1 MSGFAHS
8 PTSARPPALPPLLR
22 RTLSGRPA
30 DTVAALVDAAV
41 SEVAETGF
49 DGLTI
54 RGVARRASVSPA
66 TAYTYFA
73 SKEHLLTEVFWR
85 RLVALD
91 EPTPTRR
98 QAPAERVSA
107 AVRDVAV
114 LVADEPELA
123 AGITTALLAHDTD
136 VQVVRDRIGAA
147 ISARLSTAIGP
158 DADPRVLQILTFTFI
173 GALLSAGMGYAT
185 YAALPDVM
193 AEAAGLMLGRGRSK
207 ESGR

>member
-1 MSGFAHS
+1 MSS
-8 PTSARPPALPPLLR
+8 PATSVAPRRALA
-22 RTLSGRPA
+22 GRPA

-49 DGLTI
+49 DGLTV
-54 RGVARRASVSPA
+54 RGVARRAGVSPA

-85 RLVALD
+85 RLDALD
-91 EPTPTRR
+91 APHQTRR
-98 QAPAERVSA
+98 QRPADRVA
-107 AVRDVAV
+107 DAVRDVAL

-123 AGITTALLAHDTD
+123 AGVTTALLAHDTD

-147 ISARLSTAIGP
+147 IASRLAAAMGP
-158 DADPRVLQILTFTFI
+158 DADPRGVQILTFTFI

-193 AEAAGLMLGRGRSK
+193 ADAAARMLGDA
-207 ESGR
+207 

>member
-1 MSGFAHS
+1 MSS
-8 PTSARPPALPPLLR
+8 VALRAQSKAEAIAQR

-30 DTVAALVDAAV
+30 DTVASLVDAAV
-41 SEVAETGF
+41 GEVAETGY

-54 RGVARRASVSPA
+54 RGVARRAGVSPA

-85 RLVALD
+85 RLAALS
-91 EPTPTRR
+91 EPQLDRR
-98 QAPAERVSA
+98 QSLAERVSV
-107 AVRDVAV
+107 AVRDVAL
-114 LVADEPELA
+114 LVVDEPELA
-123 AGITTALLAHDTD
+123 AAVTTALLAHDSD

-147 ISARLSTAIGP
+147 MSGRLAAAIGP
-158 DADPRVLQILTFTFI
+158 DPDAGVLQILTFTFI

-193 AEAAGLMLGRGRSK
+193 AEAAGLIAGKRR
-207 ESGR
+207 

>member
-1 MSGFAHS
+1 MSS
-8 PTSARPPALPPLLR
+8 PGAAAVAPR

-30 DTVAALVDAAV
+30 DTVASLVDAAV
-41 SEVAETGF
+41 TEVAETGY

-54 RGVARRASVSPA
+54 RGVARRAGVSPA

-85 RLVALD
+85 RLAALD
-91 EPTPTRR
+91 EPPTTKR
-98 QAPAERVSA
+98 QSPSDRVSA
-107 AVRDVAV
+107 AVRDVAL

-123 AGITTALLAHDTD
+123 AGITTALLAHDSD

-147 ISARLSTAIGP
+147 ISARLGAAIGA
-158 DADPRVLQILTFTFI
+158 DADPNVVQIMTFTFI

-185 YAALPDVM
+185 YAALPGVM
-193 AEAAGLMLGRGRSK
+193 GEAAGLMLGKRR
-207 ESGR
+207 

>member
-1 MSGFAHS
+1 MSS
-8 PTSARPPALPPLLR
+8 PAASVAPRRALA
-22 RTLSGRPA
+22 GRPA

-41 SEVAETGF
+41 NEVAETGY
-49 DGLTI
+49 DGLTV
-54 RGVARRASVSPA
+54 RGVARRAGVSPA

-85 RLVALD
+85 RLEALD
-91 EPTPTRR
+91 TPRPSRR
-98 QAPAERVSA
+98 QRPADRVGD
-107 AVRDVAV
+107 AVRDVAL

-123 AGITTALLAHDTD
+123 AGVTTALLAHDTD

-147 ISARLSTAIGP
+147 IAARLAAAMGP
-158 DADPRVLQILTFTFI
+158 EADPRGVQILTFTFI

-193 AEAAGLMLGRGRSK
+193 ADAAARMLADR
-207 ESGR
+207 

>member
-1 MSGFAHS
+1 MSS
-8 PTSARPPALPPLLR
+8 PPEVVARRA
-22 RTLSGRPA
+22 LSGRPA

-41 SEVAETGF
+41 VEIGDTGF

-54 RGVARRASVSPA
+54 RGVARRAGVSPA

-85 RLVALD
+85 RLAALD
-91 EPTPTRR
+91 EPPSTRR
-98 QAPAERVSA
+98 QSVADRVA
-107 AVRDVAV
+107 DAVRGVAL
-114 LVADEPELA
+114 LVVDEPELA
-123 AGITTALLAHDTD
+123 AGVTTALLAHDND

-147 ISARLSTAIGP
+147 ISSRLAAATGP
-158 DADPRVLQILTFTFI
+158 DPDPTVLQILTFTFI

-193 AEAAGLMLGRGRSK
+193 AEAADRMLGRR
-207 ESGR
+207 R